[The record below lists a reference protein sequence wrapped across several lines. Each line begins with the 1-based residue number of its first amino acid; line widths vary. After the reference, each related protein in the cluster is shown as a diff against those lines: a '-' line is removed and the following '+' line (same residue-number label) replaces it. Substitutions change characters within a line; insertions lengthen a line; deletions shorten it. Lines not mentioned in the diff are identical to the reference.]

1 MDDVVLLLEGGE
13 REVVE
18 VEEERGGEKNV
29 KDYKM

>member
-18 VEEERGGEKNV
+18 VEEERGGEK
-29 KDYKM
+29 KCQGL